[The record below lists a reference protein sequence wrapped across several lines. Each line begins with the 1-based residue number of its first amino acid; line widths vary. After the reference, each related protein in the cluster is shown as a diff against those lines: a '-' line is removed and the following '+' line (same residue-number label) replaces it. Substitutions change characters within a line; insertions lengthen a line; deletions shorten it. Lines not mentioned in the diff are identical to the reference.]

1 MKELVKQHNVITE
14 ARYEMSAFEKD
25 LIYVLLTQLKQSD
38 ISEHKKVYKIK
49 VKDLQKL
56 TGREI
61 DYGYFSRSV
70 KRLSQKTL
78 YVKMLNSKDVELNLL
93 ASGEYKRSSSAIEL
107 ELSKEIRHL
116 FLALTSHFTQFN
128 AKIALSFSSKYAKR
142 IYEMLSQYKDTG
154 VLILSIEELKRRL
167 YITDP
172 ETGEDKYVK
181 HNIFKKKVLDI
192 AKKEFDE
199 KGDITFDYEA
209 RKTGKKFTH
218 LVFKITRRH
227 QAQETATLPSSQTSE
242 LATRLTK
249 QYKLSPWQ
257 AQIVV
262 RQVSN
267 KEIRKTLH
275 EIQVTILDR
284 KVRTVGAY
292 TATVFSKKY
301 NLNLTTSK
309 GNLLLPTTTAEGVS
323 TTKIKP
329 SKLPPDSAVT
339 RRDTCVQKLMSLGLK
354 SSLKISN
361 IEKSFSLGELES
373 ALSVVFKEIEKKK
386 LPPTGPMTV
395 LRLQEVLKQYLKK
408 PELTPAEVHRKPAT
422 SKKDICAE
430 KMMELGVYDS
440 GTFDRV
446 KVHDIWENNS
456 PEEIEKA
463 LDTVSEEIQQKEIL
477 NPEKGPYSLSRLQE
491 LLNPDKKC

>member
-25 LIYVLLTQLKQSD
+25 LMYVLLTQLRQSD

-61 DYGYFSRSV
+61 DYGYFSQSV
-70 KRLSQKTL
+70 KRLSRKTL
-78 YVKMLNSKDVELNLL
+78 YVKKHKHEDEELRLL
-93 ASGEYKRSSSAIEL
+93 FSGEYNRNTSAIEL
-107 ELSKEIRHL
+107 ELSKDVRHL
-116 FLALTSHFTQFN
+116 FLALASHFTQFN

-167 YITDP
+167 YIIDFRTKK
-172 ETGEDKYVK
+172 DKYPK
-181 HNIFKKKVLDI
+181 YGLFRAKVLDA
-192 AKKEFDE
+192 AKKELDE

-209 RKTGKKFTH
+209 RKTGKKITD
-218 LVFKITRRH
+218 LVFKITQRH
-227 QAQETATLPSSQTSE
+227 QAQETATPPSPQISE
-242 LATRLTK
+242 LTTRLTK

-262 RQVSN
+262 RQVST

-309 GNLLLPTTTAEGVS
+309 GNLLLPTTTAEGGS
-323 TTKIKP
+323 TAKP
-329 SKLPPDSAVT
+329 SPDSAAT
-339 RRDTCVQKLMSLGLK
+339 RRDACVQKLMSLGLK

-373 ALSVVFKEIEKKK
+373 ALSVVFKKIEKKK

-395 LRLQEVLKQYLKK
+395 LRLQEVLKQYVNK

-430 KMMELGVYDS
+430 KMMELGIYDS

-477 NPEKGPYSLSRLQE
+477 NPEKGPYSLLRLQE
-491 LLNPDKKC
+491 LLNPGKKC